1 MTLDENKQN
10 SPLIPDN
17 ARVGTTSCLS
27 SACAAIPDRDQV
39 LCDTNSE
46 TVEHLSTIATPA
58 SYMDGAIVST
68 GTYARPMGGVPPQFV
83 DL

>member
-1 MTLDENKQN
+1 MQGSGLPAVCQAHVQRYLTAIK
-10 SPLIPDN
+10 
-17 ARVGTTSCLS
+17 C
-27 SACAAIPDRDQV
+27 SATQ
-39 LCDTNSE
+39 